1 MSNIIYEQLVTATLK
16 GDTEA
21 REKLENR
28 VESEIRGYLE
38 DYVDKHGGDIEVIES
53 EISLSVKERIFSKLD
68 KFLFTTPFSR
78 WVRVATRNEVV
89 DYNRRRMRL
98 SA

>member
-28 VESEIRGYLE
+28 VESEIRGYL
-38 DYVDKHGGDIEVIES
+38 D
-53 EISLSVKERIFSKLD
+53 LCR
-68 KFLFTTPFSR
+68 
-78 WVRVATRNEVV
+78 
-89 DYNRRRMRL
+89 
-98 SA
+98 